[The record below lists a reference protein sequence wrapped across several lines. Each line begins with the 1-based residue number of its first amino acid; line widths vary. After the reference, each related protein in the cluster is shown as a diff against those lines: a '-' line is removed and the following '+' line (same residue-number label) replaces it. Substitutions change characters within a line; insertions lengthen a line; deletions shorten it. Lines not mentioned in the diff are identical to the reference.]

1 MSDIFILNNTKIE
14 GIYNIP
20 LLQIE
25 YLPSIIDVSK
35 YDFLIFTSKNAIYS
49 LNSFDT
55 SWRKTPCFAIAR
67 KTEEIVLKEGGLV
80 EYTGTSSNGN
90 DFAHEIKAKLVNK
103 KVLYVR
109 AEKVVSNLVE
119 ILRDHEVLIEE
130 LITYK
135 TVCNKDELQIVLPKK
150 SVIIFSSPSTIKC
163 FFSQYKWHDSYK
175 AVVIGETTASYLPK
189 YIDFHLPSKL
199 SLDACIKLARKISQ
213 NI

>member
-14 GIYNIP
+14 GISNLP

-25 YLPSIIDVSK
+25 YLPSSIDMSK

-55 SWRKTPCFAIAR
+55 SWKKTPSFAIAR

-90 DFAHEIKAKLVNK
+90 DFAHEIKAKLINK
-103 KVLYVR
+103 KVLYIR

-119 ILRDHEVLIEE
+119 ILKSHEVLVEE

-135 TVCNKDELQIVLPKK
+135 TVCNKDERQIVLPKK

-163 FFSQYKWHDSYK
+163 FFNQYEWHDSYK
-175 AVVIGETTASYLPK
+175 AVVIGQTTASYLPK
-189 YIDFHLPSKL
+189 YIDFHLPVKL
-199 SLDACIKLARKISQ
+199 SLEACIKLAREISQ